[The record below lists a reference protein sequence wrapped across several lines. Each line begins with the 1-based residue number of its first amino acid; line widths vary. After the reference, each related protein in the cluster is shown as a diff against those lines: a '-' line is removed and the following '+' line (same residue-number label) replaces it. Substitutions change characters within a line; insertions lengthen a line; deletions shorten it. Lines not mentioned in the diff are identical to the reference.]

1 MSLILL
7 AQSDYASLRAM
18 ETGLLHPSDRLAKP
32 SSAKSKIG
40 PALIAGLL
48 FCVSA
53 IWSHQGSAQ
62 EPKTELEP
70 LIVDIDPQANM
81 RRERSRESYQS
92 GHDAL
97 AAKRTYVAYR
107 YFNDACNKGDA
118 KSCFNVATLI
128 RQEIDAQPSGSPAD
142 PAKIKAVADAL
153 KISCERG
160 FQRACA
166 GLAQLVMSDNY
177 GMQDLPKAVSLAQAA
192 CAADEAAACAD
203 LAELY
208 YVGEGV
214 PVDRAQ
220 AAALFRKSCD
230 ANGPASACF
239 NYAVMLDKRQFED
252 FAPARAFEY
261 YRTACRGGS
270 NEACINL
277 AADYLEGQ
285 RVSFDLDIAE
295 GLLEQACE
303 REALTACS
311 NLGSLL
317 VDYRRT
323 PEAQVAAVSH
333 YRKACDGGNGSGCR
347 GLGNLAQVGVKQAG
361 RPRDAIGLFV
371 KGCEMGA
378 STSCYNAGLTHWS
391 GFKALKR
398 PELALQ
404 WFAKG
409 CELKSASICAGAA
422 IASYSAEPEPRE
434 AAIAQSRRWLDH
446 ARSLDVDNPLVQ
458 AIDDWLRDGANPEG
472 APAIPVPAAT
482 SPEQQT

>member
-1 MSLILL
+1 
-7 AQSDYASLRAM
+7 M
-18 ETGLLHPSDRLAKP
+18 ETGLLHPSDCLAKP

-40 PALIAGLL
+40 YALIAGLL
-48 FCVSA
+48 FCVSP

-62 EPKTELEP
+62 ESETELEP
-70 LIVDIDPQANM
+70 LIVDIDPQSNM
-81 RRERSRESYQS
+81 RNERARESYQR

-107 YFNDACNKGDA
+107 YFNDACNNGDA
-118 KSCFNVATLI
+118 KSCFNVATLLK
-128 RQEIDAQPSGSPAD
+128 QEIDAQPAGSPPD
-142 PAKIKAVADAL
+142 LPKIKAVSDLL
-153 KISCERG
+153 KTACDRG

-166 GLAQLVMSDNY
+166 GLAQVVISDDY
-177 GMQDLPKAVSLAQAA
+177 GMQDLPKAVALAQAA

-208 YVGEGV
+208 YTGQGV

-239 NYAVMLDKRQFED
+239 NYAIMLDKRQFED

-261 YRTACRGGS
+261 YRIACRNGA

-303 REALTACS
+303 RESLTACA

-323 PEAQVAAVSH
+323 PEAQVAAVSP
-333 YRKACDGGNGSGCR
+333 YRKACDGGNGAGCR
-347 GLGNLAQVGVKQAG
+347 GLGNLAQDGIKQAG

-371 KGCEMGA
+371 KGCELGA
-378 STSCYNAGLTHWS
+378 STSCYNAGLTYWS
-391 GFKALKR
+391 GFKASKR

-409 CELKSASICAGAA
+409 CELRSASSCAGAA
-422 IASYSAEPEPRE
+422 LASYSAKPKPRD
-434 AAIAQSRRWLDH
+434 AAIAQSRRWLDY

-458 AIDDWLRDGANPEG
+458 ALDDWLRDGANSEG
-472 APAIPVPAAT
+472 APVIPGPVSASQEP
-482 SPEQQT
+482 QT

>member
-1 MSLILL
+1 MSLNLL
-7 AQSDYASLRAM
+7 AQSDCMSLHGM
-18 ETGLLHPSDRLAKP
+18 EAGLLHPSDRLAKL
-32 SSAKSKIG
+32 SRAKSKIG
-40 PALIAGLL
+40 HALIAGLL

-53 IWSHQGSAQ
+53 ISSHQGSAQ
-62 EPKTELEP
+62 EPETELEP
-70 LIVDIDPQANM
+70 LIVDIDPQSNM
-81 RRERSRESYQS
+81 RNERARESYES
-92 GHDAL
+92 GQDAI
-97 AAKRTYVAYR
+97 AAKRTYVAFR
-107 YFNDACNKGDA
+107 YFNDACNNGDA
-118 KSCFNVATLI
+118 KSCFNVATLL
-128 RQEIDAQPSGSPAD
+128 RQEIDAQPAGSPPD
-142 PAKIKAVADAL
+142 LPKIKAVSDFL
-153 KISCERG
+153 KTACERG

-166 GLAQLVMSDNY
+166 GLAHLVMSDDY
-177 GMQDLPKAVSLAQAA
+177 GIQDLPKAVSLAQTA

-208 YVGEGV
+208 YVGQGV
-214 PVDRAQ
+214 PVDRTQ

-239 NYAVMLDKRQFED
+239 NYAVMLDKRQSED

-261 YRTACRGGS
+261 YRTACRNGS

-303 REALTACS
+303 RESLTACG

-323 PEAQVAAVSH
+323 PEAQVAAVPH

-361 RPRDAIGLFV
+361 RPRDAIGLFM
-371 KGCEMGA
+371 KGCELQA
-378 STSCYNAGLTHWS
+378 SMSCYNAGMMHWI
-391 GFKALKR
+391 GFKTPRQPQTAL
-398 PELALQ
+398 A

-409 CELKSASICAGAA
+409 CELKSASSCAGAA
-422 IASYSAEPEPRE
+422 IASYSAKPEPRD
-434 AAIAQSRRWLDH
+434 AAIAQSRRWLDY
-446 ARSLDVDNPLVQ
+446 ARSIDVDNPLVQ
-458 AIDDWLRDGANPEG
+458 AIDDWLRDGASPES
-472 APAIPVPAAT
+472 APAIPVPASA
-482 SPEQQT
+482 SQELQT